1 MWRRHDLRYP
11 VRATLAVLFTAAL
24 LLSGCDNGDSP
35 TVPTPNPTE
44 TQTFTGS
51 LTRNGSQIHSFL
63 ATAAGTVTA
72 TITALDPATSPPIGF
87 SMGTWD
93 GTNCLA
99 VVSNNAATVS
109 SAHTG
114 TVVGLTSLCVRLF
127 DALGTIPADQ
137 PVGYTVSVQFPV
149 QP

>member
-1 MWRRHDLRYP
+1 LRYP
-11 VRATLAVLFTAAL
+11 VPATLVVLLTAGL

-35 TVPTPNPTE
+35 TTPSPNPTE

-51 LTRNGSQIHSFL
+51 LTRNGSQTHSFL
-63 ATAAGTVTA
+63 ATAQGTVTA
-72 TITALDPATSPPIGF
+72 TITAIDPATSPAIGF

-99 VVSNNAATVS
+99 VVSNNAATLS

-114 TVVGLTSLCVRLF
+114 TVVGITSLCVRLF
-127 DALGTIPADQ
+127 DASGTIPADQ
-137 PVGYTVSVQFPV
+137 PVGYTVTVQYPV
-149 QP
+149 EP